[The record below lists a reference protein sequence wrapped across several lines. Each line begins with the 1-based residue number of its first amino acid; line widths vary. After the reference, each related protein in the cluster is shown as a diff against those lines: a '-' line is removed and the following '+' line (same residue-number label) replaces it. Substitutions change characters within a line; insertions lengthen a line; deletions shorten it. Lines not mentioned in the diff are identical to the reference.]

1 MSSAH
6 GCYFNFRVDTAL
18 DAELHGTSCSIEGKS
33 AVDTYDVVI
42 VGSGFGALA
51 AAKALGKAG
60 VTFSLISSTTE
71 HLFQPLLYQ
80 AATGMISTGEIAPP
94 IRRVLAPYDSAD
106 VRLGR
111 VVDVDPERNEVTY
124 IGAGERRTI
133 GFGRLI
139 VATGA
144 TQAYFGHDEF
154 KDRTFALKTVDDA
167 IALREQ
173 ILSCYETAHQTT
185 DPAARAELLSFV
197 VVGAGATGVELAG
210 QIRDLAHRYFAGTFP
225 DIRPDDVTVT
235 LVDGVKEV
243 LPAFGGKLSAYAR
256 AKLEKSGVDVVTG
269 AMVTDIADDVVT
281 VQDVDTKTS
290 RTYPAKTVIW
300 SAGVQ
305 ASDLA
310 ATIAER
316 TGCETDRA
324 GRLLV
329 HEDLT
334 VGSAKDIY
342 AIGDVTSLNKLP
354 GQSPVA
360 MQQGRHV
367 AKMIIGKVDA
377 GTPFEY
383 TDKGSMSIVGR
394 FSAVARL
401 FGKVDM
407 SGPIAWLM
415 WLAVHLMYLVGF
427 RNRYVAVV
435 SWMTSYIGDKR
446 PHFQYT
452 DHSASATELTS
463 KTTDDEQRKA
473 A

>member
-1 MSSAH
+1 M
-6 GCYFNFRVDTAL
+6 
-18 DAELHGTSCSIEGKS
+18 
-33 AVDTYDVVI
+33 DTYEVVI

-51 AAKALGKAG
+51 AAKSLGKAG
-60 VTFSLISSTTE
+60 VKFSLISSTTE

-80 AATGMISTGEIAPP
+80 AATGMLSTGEIAPP
-94 IRRVLAPYDSAD
+94 VRRILARYESAD
-106 VRLGR
+106 VRLGK
-111 VVDVDPERNEVTY
+111 VVDVDPELHQVTY
-124 IGAGERRTI
+124 IGAGGSHTI
-133 GFGRLI
+133 GYGRLI

-144 TQAYFGHDEF
+144 TQAYFGRDEF

-167 IALREQ
+167 VALREQ
-173 ILSCYETAHQTT
+173 ILSCYETAHQTS
-185 DPAARAELLSFV
+185 DQEARKELLSFV

-210 QIRDLAHRYFAGTFP
+210 QIRDLAQRYFAGSFP
-225 DIRPDDVTVT
+225 DIHPDDVTVT
-235 LVDGVKEV
+235 LVDGVKDV
-243 LPAFGGKLSAYAR
+243 LPAFGGKLSTYAR
-256 AKLEKSGVDVVTG
+256 VKLEKSGVEVVTG
-269 AMVTDIADDVVT
+269 AMVTDIVDDTVT

-290 RTYPAKTVIW
+290 RTIAAKTVIW

-310 ATIAER
+310 ATVAER

-329 HEDLT
+329 HDDLT
-334 VGSAKDIY
+334 VGTAKDIY
-342 AIGDVTSLNKLP
+342 AIGDVTSLNGLP

-367 AKMIIGKVDA
+367 AKVITGKTEA
-377 GTPFEY
+377 GTPFAY

-394 FSAVARL
+394 FSAVVRL

-407 SGPIAWLM
+407 SGPVAWVM
-415 WLAVHLMYLVGF
+415 WLAVHLMYMVGF

-435 SWMTSYIGDKR
+435 SWMSSYIGDKR

-452 DHSASATELTS
+452 DRSAVLTQA
-463 KTTDDEQRKA
+463 KQHEDREA

>member
-1 MSSAH
+1 MQ
-6 GCYFNFRVDTAL
+6 
-18 DAELHGTSCSIEGKS
+18 
-33 AVDTYDVVI
+33 TYDVVI

-51 AAKALGKAG
+51 AAKSLGKAG

-80 AATGMISTGEIAPP
+80 AATGMLSTGEIAPP
-94 IRRVLAPYDSAD
+94 IRRILAQYESAD

-111 VVDVDPERNEVTY
+111 VVDVDPEAHQVTY
-124 IGAGERRTI
+124 IGAGQSHTI

-144 TQAYFGHDEF
+144 TQAYFGRDEF

-173 ILSCYETAHQTT
+173 ILSCYESAHLTT
-185 DPAARAELLSFV
+185 DSAARKELLSFV

-210 QIRDLAHRYFAGTFP
+210 QIRDLAHRYFAGSFP
-225 DIRPDDVTVT
+225 DIDPDDVTVT

-256 AKLEKSGVDVVTG
+256 TKLEKSGVDVVTG

-290 RTYPAKTVIW
+290 RTFAAKTVIW

-310 ATIAER
+310 ATVAER

-329 HEDLT
+329 HDDLT

-407 SGPIAWLM
+407 SGPIAWIM

-452 DHSASATELTS
+452 DHSASLEEHTS
-463 KTTDDEQRKA
+463 DTADEDERKA

>member
-1 MSSAH
+1 MEDMKADM
-6 GCYFNFRVDTAL
+6 Y
-18 DAELHGTSCSIEGKS
+18 E
-33 AVDTYDVVI
+33 VVI

-51 AAKALGKAG
+51 AAKSLGKAG
-60 VTFSLISSTTE
+60 VKFSLISSTTE

-80 AATGMISTGEIAPP
+80 AATGMLSTGEIAPP
-94 IRRVLAPYDSAD
+94 IRRILAQYESAD

-111 VVDVDPERNEVTY
+111 VVDVDPHKHQVTY
-124 IGAGERRTI
+124 SAAGASHTI

-144 TQAYFGHDEF
+144 TQAYFGRDEF

-173 ILSCYETAHQTT
+173 ILSCYETAHLTS
-185 DPAARAELLSFV
+185 DPVAKKELLSFV

-210 QIRDLAHRYFAGTFP
+210 QIRDLAHRYFAGSFP
-225 DIRPDDVTVT
+225 DISPDEVSVT
-235 LVDGVKEV
+235 LVDGVNEV
-243 LPAFGGKLSAYAR
+243 LPAFGGKLSKYAR
-256 AKLEKSGVDVVTG
+256 AKLEKSGVEVVTG
-269 AMVTDIADDVVT
+269 AMVTDIVDDTVT

-290 RTYPAKTVIW
+290 RTIAAKTVIW

-310 ATIAER
+310 ATLAER

-342 AIGDVTSLNKLP
+342 AIGDVTSLNGLP

-367 AKMIIGKVDA
+367 AKTIVGKVDA
-377 GTPFEY
+377 GTPFRY
-383 TDKGSMSIVGR
+383 VDKGSMSIVGR

-407 SGPIAWLM
+407 SGPIAWVM
-415 WLAVHLMYLVGF
+415 WLAVHLMYMVGF

-435 SWMTSYIGDKR
+435 SWLSSYIGDKR

-452 DHSASATELTS
+452 DRWAVRTEARV
-463 KTTDDEQRKA
+463 DEDQDQERQA

>member
-1 MSSAH
+1 M
-6 GCYFNFRVDTAL
+6 
-18 DAELHGTSCSIEGKS
+18 
-33 AVDTYDVVI
+33 DTYEVVI

-51 AAKALGKAG
+51 AAKTLGKAG
-60 VTFSLISSTTE
+60 VRFSLVSSTTE

-80 AATGMISTGEIAPP
+80 AATGMLSTGEIAPP
-94 IRRVLAPYDSAD
+94 IRQILADYDCAD

-111 VVDVDPERNEVTY
+111 VVDVDPERHTVTY
-124 IGAGERRTI
+124 TGAGASHTI

-144 TQAYFGHDEF
+144 TQAYFGRDEF

-185 DPAARAELLSFV
+185 DLDEKKQLLSFV

-210 QIRDLAHRYFAGTFP
+210 QIRDLAHRYFAGSFP
-225 DIRPDDVTVT
+225 DITPDDVTVT
-235 LVDGVKEV
+235 LVDGVKDV

-256 AKLEKSGVDVVTG
+256 SKLEKSGVDVVTG
-269 AMVTDIADDVVT
+269 AMVTDIVDDTVT
-281 VQDVDTKTS
+281 IQDVDTKAT
-290 RTYPAKTVIW
+290 RTIAAKTVVW

-310 ATIAER
+310 ATVAER
-316 TGCETDRA
+316 TGCDTDRA
-324 GRLLV
+324 GRLLI
-329 HEDLT
+329 HDDLT
-334 VGSAKDIY
+334 VGAGSDIY
-342 AIGDVTSLNKLP
+342 AIGDVTSLNGLP

-367 AKMIIGKVDA
+367 AKMITGKVDA
-377 GTPFEY
+377 GTPFRY
-383 TDKGSMSIVGR
+383 VDKGSMSIVGR

-401 FGKVDM
+401 FGKIDM
-407 SGPIAWLM
+407 SGPVAWVM
-415 WLAVHLMYLVGF
+415 WLAVHLMYMVGF
-427 RNRYVAVV
+427 RNRYIAVV

-452 DHSASATELTS
+452 DRLAVRTQTKVAE
-463 KTTDDEQRKA
+463 EREA

>member
-1 MSSAH
+1 MGK
-6 GCYFNFRVDTAL
+6 GCKT
-18 DAELHGTSCSIEGKS
+18 
-33 AVDTYDVVI
+33 VDTYEVVI

-51 AAKALGKAG
+51 AAKTLGKAG
-60 VTFSLISSTTE
+60 VRFSLISSTTE

-80 AATGMISTGEIAPP
+80 AATGMLSTGEIAPP
-94 IRRVLAPYDSAD
+94 IRRILAEYDSAD

-111 VVDVDPERNEVTY
+111 VVDVDPDKHQVTY
-124 IGAGERRTI
+124 TAAGVTHTI
-133 GFGRLI
+133 GFGKLI

-144 TQAYFGHDEF
+144 TQAYFGRDEF

-173 ILSCYETAHQTT
+173 ILSCYENAHLAS
-185 DPAARAELLSFV
+185 DPAVKKDLLSFV

-210 QIRDLAHRYFAGTFP
+210 QIRDLAQRYFAGSFP
-225 DIRPDDVTVT
+225 DISPDDVTVT
-235 LVDGVKEV
+235 LVDGVKDV
-243 LPAFGGKLSAYAR
+243 LPAFGGKLSSYAR
-256 AKLEKSGVDVVTG
+256 TKLEKSGVDVVTG
-269 AMVTDIADDVVT
+269 ALVTDIADDVVT
-281 VQDVDTKTS
+281 IQDVDTKTS
-290 RTYPAKTVIW
+290 RTIAAKTVVW

-310 ATIAER
+310 GTVAER
-316 TGCETDRA
+316 TGCDTDRA

-329 HEDLT
+329 HDDLT
-334 VGSAKDIY
+334 VGTSKDIY
-342 AIGDVTSLNKLP
+342 AIGDVTSLNGLP

-367 AKMIIGKVDA
+367 AKMITGKVEN
-377 GTPFEY
+377 GTAFEY
-383 TDKGSMSIVGR
+383 VDKGSMSIVGR

-407 SGPIAWLM
+407 SGPIAWVM
-415 WLAVHLMYLVGF
+415 WLAVHLLYMVGF

-435 SWMTSYIGDKR
+435 SWLSSYIGDRR

-452 DHSASATELTS
+452 DRWE
-463 KTTDDEQRKA
+463 KVDEREEDQIA

>member
-1 MSSAH
+1 M
-6 GCYFNFRVDTAL
+6 
-18 DAELHGTSCSIEGKS
+18 
-33 AVDTYDVVI
+33 DTYEVVI

-51 AAKALGKAG
+51 AAKSLGKAG
-60 VTFSLISSTTE
+60 VRFSLISSTTE

-94 IRRVLAPYDSAD
+94 IRQILAQYDSAD

-111 VVDVDPERNEVTY
+111 VVDVDPDKNQVTY
-124 IGAGERRTI
+124 VGAGTQHTI

-144 TQAYFGHDEF
+144 TQAYFGRDEF

-173 ILSCYETAHQTT
+173 ILNCYETAHLTE
-185 DPAARAELLSFV
+185 DPKAKKDLLSFV

-210 QIRDLAHRYFAGTFP
+210 QIMDLAHRYFAGSFP
-225 DIRPDDVTVT
+225 DITADDVTVT
-235 LVDGVKEV
+235 LVDGVKDV

-256 AKLEKSGVDVVTG
+256 AKLEKSGVEVVTG
-269 AMVTDIADDVVT
+269 AMVTDIVDDTVT

-290 RTYPAKTVIW
+290 RTIAAKTVVW

-329 HEDLT
+329 HDDLT
-334 VGSAKDIY
+334 VGTAQNIY

-367 AKMIIGKVDA
+367 AKTIIGKVDA
-377 GTPFEY
+377 GTPFKY
-383 TDKGSMSIVGR
+383 VDKGSMSIVGR

-407 SGPIAWLM
+407 SGPIAWVM
-415 WLAVHLMYLVGF
+415 WLAVHLMYMVGF

-435 SWMTSYIGDKR
+435 SWMSSYIGDKR

-452 DHSASATELTS
+452 DRVALRLATRE
-463 KTTDDEQRKA
+463 EEERQA

>member
-1 MSSAH
+1 MEVVLL
-6 GCYFNFRVDTAL
+6 GNVL
-18 DAELHGTSCSIEGKS
+18 GLGKGS

-51 AAKALGKAG
+51 AAKSLGKAG

-80 AATGMISTGEIAPP
+80 AATGMLSTGEIAPP
-94 IRRVLAPYDSAD
+94 IRRILAQYDSAD

-111 VVDVDPERNEVTY
+111 VVDVDPEAHQVTY
-124 IGAGERRTI
+124 IGAGQRHTI

-144 TQAYFGHDEF
+144 TQAYFGRDEF

-173 ILSCYETAHQTT
+173 ILSCYETAHMTT
-185 DPAARAELLSFV
+185 EPAARKELLSFV

-210 QIRDLAHRYFAGTFP
+210 QIRDLAHRYFAGSFP
-225 DIRPDDVTVT
+225 DIEPDDVTVT

-256 AKLEKSGVDVVTG
+256 TKLEKSGVDVVTG

-310 ATIAER
+310 ATVAER

-329 HEDLT
+329 HDDLT
-334 VGSAKDIY
+334 VGSAKDVY

-354 GQSPVA
+354 GTVA
-360 MQQGRHV
+360 RGDAAGQARCQDDHRQGRRRDAVRVHRQGQHVDRRSIQRCGTAVRQGRHV
-367 AKMIIGKVDA
+367 GAHRLA
-377 GTPFEY
+377 H
-383 TDKGSMSIVGR
+383 
-394 FSAVARL
+394 VARGAPDVL
-401 FGKVDM
+401 GRLPKPLRRGGVVDD
-407 SGPIAWLM
+407 L
-415 WLAVHLMYLVGF
+415 VHRRQAAALPVHRQVGVHG
-427 RNRYVAVV
+427 RA
-435 SWMTSYIGDKR
+435 
-446 PHFQYT
+446 
-452 DHSASATELTS
+452 
-463 KTTDDEQRKA
+463 QRA
-473 A
+473 EYGRREANSSLGGEAP

>member
-1 MSSAH
+1 MET
-6 GCYFNFRVDTAL
+6 F
-18 DAELHGTSCSIEGKS
+18 E
-33 AVDTYDVVI
+33 VVI

-51 AAKALGKAG
+51 AAKSLGKAG
-60 VTFSLISSTTE
+60 VKFSLISSTTE

-94 IRRVLAPYDSAD
+94 IRRILAEYDSAD

-111 VVDVDPERNEVTY
+111 VVDVDPERHTVTY
-124 IGAGERRTI
+124 TGAGATHTI
-133 GFGRLI
+133 EYGRLVI
-139 VATGA
+139 ATGA
-144 TQAYFGHDEF
+144 TQAYFGRDEF

-173 ILSCYETAHQTT
+173 ILSCYETAHLTT
-185 DPAARAELLSFV
+185 DASVRKELLSFV

-210 QIRDLAHRYFAGTFP
+210 QIRDLAHRYFAASFP
-225 DIRPDDVTVT
+225 DIAPDDVTVT
-235 LVDGVKEV
+235 LVDGVKDV

-269 AMVTDIADDVVT
+269 ALVTEIENDTVT
-281 VQDVDTKTS
+281 FQNVDTKAS
-290 RTYPAKTVIW
+290 RSIAAKTVIW

-310 ATIAER
+310 STIAKR

-334 VGSAKDIY
+334 VGTEKDIF

-367 AKMIIGKVDA
+367 AKMITGKTDL
-377 GTPFEY
+377 GTSFRY

-401 FGKVDM
+401 FGKVDV
-407 SGPIAWLM
+407 SGPIAWVM

-427 RNRYVAVV
+427 RNRYVAVL
-435 SWMTSYIGDKR
+435 SWLSSYIGDRR

-452 DHSASATELTS
+452 DKWAERI
-463 KTTDDEQRKA
+463 EPVEERRA

>member
-1 MSSAH
+1 ME
-6 GCYFNFRVDTAL
+6 CMETF
-18 DAELHGTSCSIEGKS
+18 E
-33 AVDTYDVVI
+33 VVI

-51 AAKALGKAG
+51 AAKSLGKAG
-60 VTFSLISSTTE
+60 VKFSLISSTTE

-94 IRRVLAPYDSAD
+94 IRRILAEYDSAD

-111 VVDVDPERNEVTY
+111 VVDIDPQRHQVTY
-124 IGAGERRTI
+124 TGAGVSHTI
-133 GFGRLI
+133 EYGRLI

-144 TQAYFGHDEF
+144 TQAYFGRDEF

-173 ILSCYETAHQTT
+173 ILSCYETAHLTT
-185 DPAARAELLSFV
+185 DAAVRKELLSFV

-210 QIRDLAHRYFAGTFP
+210 QIRDLAHRYFAASFP
-225 DIRPDDVTVT
+225 DIAPDDVTVT
-235 LVDGVKEV
+235 LVDGVKDV

-269 AMVTDIADDVVT
+269 ALVTDIENDTVT
-281 VQDVDTKTS
+281 VQDVDTKAS
-290 RTYPAKTVIW
+290 RSIAAKTVIW

-310 ATIAER
+310 AKVAER

-334 VGSAKDIY
+334 VGNEKDIF

-367 AKMIIGKVDA
+367 AKMIVGKTDF
-377 GTPFEY
+377 GTPFRY

-407 SGPIAWLM
+407 SGPIAWVM

-427 RNRYVAVV
+427 RNRYVAVL
-435 SWMTSYIGDKR
+435 SWLSSYIGDRR

-452 DHSASATELTS
+452 DKWADRTEPL
-463 KTTDDEQRKA
+463 DEMDHRRA

>member
-1 MSSAH
+1 M
-6 GCYFNFRVDTAL
+6 
-18 DAELHGTSCSIEGKS
+18 EK
-33 AVDTYDVVI
+33 YDVVI

-60 VTFSLISSTTE
+60 VNFSLVSSTTE

-80 AATGMISTGEIAPP
+80 AATGMLSTGEIAPP
-94 IRRVLAPYDSAD
+94 IRRILAEYDSAD

-111 VVDVDPERNEVTY
+111 VVDVDPDAHLLTY
-124 IGAGERRTI
+124 TAAGASHTI
-133 GFGRLI
+133 GYGRLI

-144 TQAYFGHDEF
+144 TQAYFGRDEF

-173 ILSCYETAHQTT
+173 ILSCYETAHLTE
-185 DPAARAELLSFV
+185 DPASKKDLLSFV

-210 QIRDLAHRYFAGTFP
+210 QIRDLAHRYFAGSFP
-225 DIRPDDVTVT
+225 DISPDEVKVT
-235 LVDGVKEV
+235 LVDGVQDV

-256 AKLEKSGVDVVTG
+256 TKLESAGVDVVTG

-281 VQDVDTKTS
+281 IKDVDTDAVS
-290 RTYPAKTVIW
+290 RTSAKTVIW

-310 ATIAER
+310 STLAAR

-324 GRLLV
+324 GRLLI
-329 HEDLT
+329 HDDLT
-334 VGSAKDIY
+334 VGTADDIY
-342 AIGDVTSLNKLP
+342 AIGDVTSLNGLP

-367 AKMIIGKVDA
+367 ADMITGDTEP
-377 GTPFEY
+377 GTPFQY
-383 TDKGSMSIVGR
+383 FDKGSMSIVGR

-401 FGKVDM
+401 FGKVDV
-407 SGPIAWLM
+407 SGPVAWVM

-427 RNRYVAVV
+427 RNRYIAVL
-435 SWMTSYIGDKR
+435 SWMSSYIGDKR

-452 DHSASATELTS
+452 DRWAENTEAR
-463 KTTDDEQRKA
+463 TDEERRA

>member
-1 MSSAH
+1 M
-6 GCYFNFRVDTAL
+6 
-18 DAELHGTSCSIEGKS
+18 
-33 AVDTYDVVI
+33 DTYEVVI

-51 AAKALGKAG
+51 AAKTLGKAG
-60 VTFSLISSTTE
+60 VRFSLVSSTTE

-80 AATGMISTGEIAPP
+80 AATGMLSTGEIAPP
-94 IRRVLAPYDSAD
+94 IRRILAEYESAD

-111 VVDVDPERNEVTY
+111 VVDIDTDKHQVTY
-124 IGAGERRTI
+124 TAAGATHTI
-133 GFGRLI
+133 GFGKLI

-144 TQAYFGHDEF
+144 TQAYFGRDEF

-173 ILSCYETAHQTT
+173 ILSCYENAHLAS
-185 DPAARAELLSFV
+185 DPAVEKDLLSFV

-210 QIRDLAHRYFAGTFP
+210 QIRDLAHRYFAGSFP
-225 DIRPDDVTVT
+225 DISPDDVTVT
-235 LVDGVKEV
+235 LVDGVKDV

-256 AKLEKSGVDVVTG
+256 TKLEKSGVDVVTG

-281 VQDVDTKTS
+281 IQDVDTKTS
-290 RTYPAKTVIW
+290 RTIAAKTVIW

-305 ASDLA
+305 ASGLA
-310 ATIAER
+310 ATVAER
-316 TGCETDRA
+316 TGCDTDRA

-329 HEDLT
+329 HDDLT
-334 VGSAKDIY
+334 VGTSKDVY
-342 AIGDVTSLNKLP
+342 AIGDVTSLNGLP

-367 AKMIIGKVDA
+367 AKMITGKVKA
-377 GTPFEY
+377 GTAFSY
-383 TDKGSMSIVGR
+383 VDKGSMSIVGR

-407 SGPIAWLM
+407 SGPIAWVM
-415 WLAVHLMYLVGF
+415 WLAVHLMYMVGF

-435 SWMTSYIGDKR
+435 SWLSSYIGDRR

-452 DHSASATELTS
+452 DKWEEAEVP
-463 KTTDDEQRKA
+463 EEERA
-473 A
+473 AA